1 MRESTIEQYLV
12 TETKKRK
19 GYCIKLLGVVG
30 LPDRMIL
37 LPGARVIFVEV
48 KTITGR
54 LSPLQKQWQIWLG
67 VLGFKVLI
75 LRSKDQVVN
84 VFD

>member
-1 MRESTIEQYLV
+1 MKESTIEQYLV

-48 KTITGR
+48 KTITGK
-54 LSPLQKQWQIWLG
+54 LSPLQKQWQIWLS

-75 LRSKDQVVN
+75 LRSKDQVDN

>member
-67 VLGFKVLI
+67 VLGFKVLV

>member
-1 MRESTIEQYLV
+1 MRESAIEQYLV

-67 VLGFKVLI
+67 VLGFKVLV